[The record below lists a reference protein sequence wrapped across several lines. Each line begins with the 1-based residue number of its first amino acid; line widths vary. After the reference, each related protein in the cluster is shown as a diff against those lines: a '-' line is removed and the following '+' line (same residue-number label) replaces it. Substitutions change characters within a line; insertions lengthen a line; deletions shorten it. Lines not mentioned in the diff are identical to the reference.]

1 MTFLNPAVLFGLLAA
16 GIPIV
21 IHLLN
26 LRKLKK
32 IEFSTLL
39 FLKELKKN
47 KIRKIQLKQW
57 LLLAL
62 RILVILFLVM
72 AFSRPTIK
80 GISIGGTTSL
90 AKTTAIFIL
99 DDTYSMSVVGDNG
112 SYFNQAKSLLRTHLG
127 QLHEGDDAAIILLSD
142 LNKQDAQLSKD
153 IVSLKKQLDD
163 IHLSSVSGYLHPA
176 MVKAAS
182 LFGTSNNFNKELY
195 LFTDMQKTELMK
207 DSAYSNLG
215 ELLNERVNIYL
226 FPFKGKDIFNIGIDS
241 LRFNTVVL
249 GKDKPFQVSVFLTNY
264 SDADSRNTVV
274 SLFLNGERTAQKGIS
289 LSRHKSTELQLEST
303 FKKAG
308 LQEVVAEIEDDAI
321 MLDNKAYASVVVP
334 EKVNIGIFENDK
346 SDSRFLRLALEA
358 GDSSHTFIFD
368 ERNISQTSSVN
379 LMNYDVI
386 FLLGGSRN
394 IAADRLSQYITNK
407 GNIFIAPG
415 ANTSLEDFN
424 HTLAA
429 FELPECKGLRKAN
442 DKAWAYEELLN
453 IDFTHPLLTGIFK
466 SSAAPGIESPQFYS
480 HFILGN
486 DGTAKNILGLSD
498 KSVLLCEYKRSGG
511 KILVLA
517 SAISP
522 EWTNFPYKSF
532 FVPFAFSSVF
542 YLSSQRAEE
551 TPQFTG
557 ATITIP
563 QDKGKSSAVKIIR
576 PDKTED
582 MLLADDKTYDGGLK
596 YNKTNIPGNYDIL
609 LDKNVRHVI
618 PVNHNPIESA
628 TDSYSENELTT
639 YLSKLNFKGHLITIL
654 PQENGV
660 EKIKQARYGTEL
672 WKLFIILA
680 LITALIEMWVAHTS
694 KKDLASAA

>member
-26 LRKLKK
+26 LRKLKR
-32 IEFSTLL
+32 IEFSTLI

-62 RILVILFLVM
+62 RILVILFLVI

-90 AKTTAIFIL
+90 AKTTAVFIL

-112 SYFNQAKSLLRTHLG
+112 SYFNQAKSLLRTHLE
-127 QLHEGDDAAIILLSD
+127 QLHAGDDAAIVLLSD
-142 LNKQDAQLSKD
+142 ISRQPIPLSKD
-153 IVSLKKQLDD
+153 ITSLKKQLED

-176 MVKAAS
+176 IVKAAS
-182 LFGTSNNFNKELY
+182 LFGQSNNYNKELY

-226 FPFKGKDIFNIGIDS
+226 FPFKGKEIFNIGIDS
-241 LRFNTVVL
+241 LKVNTVVL

-264 SDADSRNTVV
+264 SDADSKNTVI

-308 LQEVVAEIEDDAI
+308 IQEIVAEIEEDAI
-321 MLDNKAYASVVVP
+321 MLDNRSYTSVVVP
-334 EKVNIGIFENDK
+334 EKVNIGIFQNDK
-346 SDSRFLRLALEA
+346 NDSRYLRMALEA
-358 GDSSHTFIFD
+358 GDSSRTFIFD
-368 ERNISQTSSVN
+368 ERNINQLASVN
-379 LMNYDVI
+379 LMNYDAI
-386 FLLGGSRN
+386 FLFGSSRN
-394 IAADRLSQYITNK
+394 IAADRLMQYLSGK

-415 ANTSLEDFN
+415 ASTSLEEFN
-424 HTLAA
+424 NTLVTLG
-429 FELPECKGLRKAN
+429 LPQCKGARKAN
-442 DKAWAYEELLN
+442 DKSWAYEEFSV
-453 IDFTHPLLTGIFK
+453 IDYTHPMLKGIFK
-466 SSAAPGIESPQFYS
+466 NNAAPGVESPQFYS
-480 HFILGN
+480 HFISN
-486 DGTAKNILGLSD
+486 SDGTAKSIITLSD
-498 KSVLLCEYKRSGG
+498 KSTLLSEYKRSGG
-511 KILVLA
+511 RILVFT
-517 SAISP
+517 SAINP

-542 YLSSQRAEE
+542 YLSSQRTEE
-551 TPQFTG
+551 AQIFTG
-557 ATITIP
+557 EPILIP
-563 QDKGKSSAVKIIR
+563 QIKAKNASVTINR
-576 PDKTED
+576 PDKTAD
-582 MLLADDKTYDGGLK
+582 KLLADKAAYDGGLK
-596 YNKTNIPGNYDIL
+596 YDKTTIPGNYDFI
-609 LDKNVRHVI
+609 LDKNAHYVI
-618 PVNHNPIESA
+618 PVNHNPVESS
-628 TDSYSENELTT
+628 TESYSEDELKT
-639 YLSKLNFKGHLITIL
+639 YLSKLNFKGNIKTIL

-660 EKIKQARYGTEL
+660 EKIKQARYGSEL
-672 WKLFIILA
+672 WRLFVLLA
-680 LITALIEMWVAHTS
+680 LITALIEMWVARST
-694 KKDLASAA
+694 KNDIASAA